1 MTLSPLKVDAFTS
14 RSRRFCSLMRSLS
27 RGAICSEAL
36 TTRCQG
42 NDVSRGS
49 FAESRANKTSVS
61 RQSGEPSDLPVAR
74 HLSIWDAGDDLP
86 NSLRF

>member
-1 MTLSPLKVDAFTS
+1 
-14 RSRRFCSLMRSLS
+14 MRSLP

-36 TTRCQG
+36 TTRCHG

-49 FAESRANKTSVS
+49 FAERRADKTGVS
-61 RQSGEPSDLPVAR
+61 RQSGECGDLSVAR

-86 NSLRF
+86 NSLRFGQFLSSSTDEP